1 MTEDF
6 AATASELRFALFRL
20 TRRLRGVRA
29 VDAMSDAQLAAL
41 GALRAHGRRT
51 LSGLAE
57 HERVTAPTMSA
68 TVNGLEELGLVVR
81 VPDEDDRR
89 RVYVEITAEGEKV
102 VAATIRRRDEAL
114 ADMITGVGLDAD
126 ELAVLR
132 AAAPV
137 LRKLAES

>member
-20 TRRLRGVRA
+20 TRRLRCVRA

-41 GALRAHGRRT
+41 GALRTHGRRT
-51 LSGLAE
+51 ISRLAE

-68 TVNGLEELGLVVR
+68 TINGLEDLGLVVR

-89 RVYVEITAEGEKV
+89 RVYVEITEQGEKV

-114 ADMITGVGLDAD
+114 ADMIAELDLD
-126 ELAVLR
+126 ERQLSVLR
-132 AAAPV
+132 EAAAMLKRV
-137 LRKLAES
+137 AES

>member
-20 TRRLRGVRA
+20 TRRLRCVRA

-68 TVNGLEELGLVVR
+68 TVNGLEDLGLVRR

-89 RVYVEITAEGEKV
+89 RVYVEITDEGEKV
-102 VAATIRRRDEAL
+102 VAATVRRRDEAL
-114 ADMITGVGLDAD
+114 ADMIAELDLDAD

-137 LRKLAES
+137 LRKVAES